1 MNLFLVGLSHKTAP
15 INIREKL
22 RFSNDKSSQYL
33 DKLAKT
39 SDVQSGIVLSTCN
52 RVEIYASGYEKD
64 LRESLKTFIYDFHEL
79 KDASLDPYFYTKTDE
94 EAVRHLFSVAAS
106 LDSLVIGE
114 PQILGQVKDAYDVS
128 KKYGMIDSFF
138 EQFLQKTFSVAKKIR
153 NETDI
158 GKLAVSISSMAVE
171 LSGKIFESLHGKSAL
186 IIGSGEMAE
195 LAIASLKR
203 KGIEKIWIANRT
215 FETAAKLSKTF
226 DAFPIY
232 LEQFVEVLPQ
242 ADIVITATGTQ
253 DYLFGKDVVIESLE
267 KRNQQPQLY
276 VDISVPR
283 NIDPVVGEVQNAYL
297 YNIDDLQGMVQE
309 NQQARIDASQKAMT
323 IVDAET
329 LGFLKEHHQKKFSPA
344 IQKLQ
349 KKMSKLLENEWK
361 RSFSSKESMK
371 DGATE
376 EASKRYMDSLVQKI
390 LASPI
395 HFLKNDD
402 GKSMEEKLAL
412 IEEIFD
418 LRQDDES

>member
-15 INIREKL
+15 IGIREKL
-22 RFSNDKSSQYL
+22 QFSNERSNQYL
-33 DKLAKT
+33 DKLSKT
-39 SDVQSGIVLSTCN
+39 PNVESGLVLSTCN

-64 LRESLKTFIYDFHEL
+64 LQDRLKTFIYDFHQL
-79 KDASLDPYFYTKTDE
+79 SGHDLDPYFYIKTNE

-106 LDSLVIGE
+106 LDSIVVGE

-138 EQFLQKTFSVAKKIR
+138 EQFLQKTFSVAKKVR

-171 LSGKIFESLHGKSAL
+171 LSGKIFESLHGKNAL

-195 LAIASLKR
+195 LAISNLKR

-215 FETAAKLSKTF
+215 FETAAKLAKTF

-232 LEQFVEVLPQ
+232 LEQFTEVLSQ
-242 ADIVITATGTQ
+242 ADIVMTATGTQ
-253 DYLFGKDVVIESLE
+253 NYLIHRDMVITSLE
-267 KRNQQPQLY
+267 SRNQQPQLF

-283 NIDPVVGEVQNAYL
+283 NIDPMVGEVQNAYL
-297 YNIDDLQGMVQE
+297 YNIDDLQGMVAE
-309 NQQARIDASQKAMT
+309 NQQARNAASQKAAV

-329 LGFLKEHHQKKFSPA
+329 VGFLKEHHQKKYSPA

-349 KKMSKLLENEWK
+349 KKIAILLENEWK
-361 RSFSSKESMK
+361 RSFDSKNSLQDES
-371 DGATE
+371 T
-376 EASKRYMDSLVQKI
+376 RRFMDSMIQKI
-390 LASPI
+390 LVSPI
-395 HFLKNDD
+395 HFLKEDD
-402 GKSMEEKLAL
+402 DLTMDEKLAL
-412 IEEIFD
+412 IEKIFD
-418 LRQDDES
+418 LRSDE